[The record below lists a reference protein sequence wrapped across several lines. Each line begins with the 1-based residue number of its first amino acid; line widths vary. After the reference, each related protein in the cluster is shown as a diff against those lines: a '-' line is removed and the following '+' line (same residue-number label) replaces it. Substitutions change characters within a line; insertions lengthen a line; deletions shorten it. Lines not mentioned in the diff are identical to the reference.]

1 VFSKGEL
8 STNRGRAQPLSEYF
22 SRAALAISDCSALA
36 QAEGLT
42 LLVADN
48 KAGYFGVY
56 LNNPG
61 QPKPYQARV
70 WRGGKDVNLGTF
82 ATAEEAALCVAR
94 SPEGR
99 AGRAAA
105 KRAASAPQP
114 PTSEEGQVRAPAM
127 RSGAVLKEEG
137 TVPPMPPGALVKQEE
152 VAPPPMPPGEF
163 FKEEGLVPPLP
174 PDAVAKQEHEV
185 VVEERSLDGRT
196 KRQRHI

>member
-1 VFSKGEL
+1 MRRTIAGGAGWAGGSKEG
-8 STNRGRAQPLSEYF
+8 SVG
-22 SRAALAISDCSALA
+22 AAATD
-36 QAEGLT
+36 E
-42 LLVADN
+42 
-48 KAGYFGVY
+48 
-56 LNNPG
+56 
-61 QPKPYQARV
+61 
-70 WRGGKDVNLGTF
+70 RGG
-82 ATAEEAALCVAR
+82 
-94 SPEGR
+94 P
-99 AGRAAA
+99 
-105 KRAASAPQP
+105 
-114 PTSEEGQVRAPAM
+114 QVRAPAM